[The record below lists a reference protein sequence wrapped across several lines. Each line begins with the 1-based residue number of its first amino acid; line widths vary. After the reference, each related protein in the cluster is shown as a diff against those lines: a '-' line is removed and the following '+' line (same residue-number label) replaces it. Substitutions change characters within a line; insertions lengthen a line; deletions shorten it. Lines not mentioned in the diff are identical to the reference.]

1 MKQFTIQQN
10 DANLRVDKFIS
21 KVAPSLPSNLIQKY
35 IRLKRIKVNN
45 TRTEAAFRLS
55 IGDVVSMY
63 INDEFFEE
71 SRAKKAKP
79 KLSAGFPDIIYEDSN
94 IMLLNKPVGVPVH
107 EDDSGSETLIAQ
119 ILSYLSSKGE
129 WNPEREN
136 SFIPAL
142 CNRIDRN
149 TSGIVI
155 AAKNA
160 EALRIMN
167 DKIKN
172 RELSKF
178 YLCAVIGTPKP
189 LQGTIK
195 NYIFKDAK
203 ENKVFVRA
211 TPCPG
216 AKTAITKY
224 KTVKTNGEL
233 SLVECELIT
242 GRTHQIRAH
251 MASIGHALLGD
262 GKYGKNADNKKFGMK
277 YQALCSY
284 KLIFKF
290 TETSGILEYLN
301 GKTFVVNDIPFKKKY
316 FG

>member
-21 KVAPSLPSNLIQKY
+21 KVAPALPSNLIQKY

-45 TRTEAAFRLS
+45 ARTEAAFRLS
-55 IGDVVSMY
+55 LGDVVSMY

-79 KLSAGFPDIIYEDSN
+79 KLSASFPDIIYEDDN
-94 IMLLNKPVGVPVH
+94 IMLLNKPAGVPVH

-129 WNPEREN
+129 WDPEREN

-203 ENKVFVRA
+203 ENKVYVRP

-224 KTVKTNGEL
+224 KTVKTNGDL

-251 MASIGHALLGD
+251 MAHIGHALLGD

-284 KLIFKF
+284 KLIFRF
-290 TETSGILEYLN
+290 TSPSGTLEYLD
-301 GKTFVVNDIPFKKKY
+301 GKTFVINDIPFKKKY

>member
-1 MKQFTIQQN
+1 MREFTIKQN
-10 DANLRVDKFIS
+10 DADMRLDKFVT
-21 KVAPSLPSNLIQKY
+21 KAVPSLPSNLIQKY

-45 TRTEAAFRLS
+45 ARGKAEAKLS
-55 IGDVVSMY
+55 VGDVVTMY
-63 INDEFFEE
+63 INDEFFETT
-71 SRAKKAKP
+71 RAKKSESKFTTT
-79 KLSAGFPDIIYEDSN
+79 FPDVLYEDEN
-94 IMLLNKPVGVPVH
+94 ILLANKPAGISVH
-107 EDDSGSETLIAQ
+107 DDEAGGETLIAQ
-119 ILSYLSSKGE
+119 ILSYLAHRGE
-129 WNPEREN
+129 WKPNEEN

-172 RELSKF
+172 REIAKY
-178 YLCAVIGTPKP
+178 YLCLVLGKPTPPVGT
-189 LQGTIK
+189 LRG
-195 NYIFKDAK
+195 YIFKDAK
-203 ENKVFVRA
+203 ENRVYVKKN
-211 TPCPG
+211 PCPG
-216 AKTAITKY
+216 AKTAVTKY
-224 KTVKTNGEL
+224 KTLKSTGEI
-233 SLVECELIT
+233 SLLECELIT

-251 MASIGHALLGD
+251 MASIGHPLVGD
-262 GKYGKNADNKKFGMK
+262 GKYGRNVDNKRLGMK

-290 TETSGILEYLN
+290 TTPSGALEYLN
-301 GKTFVVNDIPFKKKY
+301 GKTFTVKDIPFKKKY